1 MNKINKSIKK
11 NIWIGLV
18 HVKPN
23 PENLFLKG
31 AKGAFVPALSLSI
44 NIKDFIKNVI
54 NYIEPMGFKIIKIE
68 DIELFNVRKSKYK
81 IHPSVLKLSKRISK
95 DNPIELDTFQA
106 YKKGK

>member
-1 MNKINKSIKK
+1 
-11 NIWIGLV
+11 
-18 HVKPN
+18 
-23 PENLFLKG
+23 
-31 AKGAFVPALSLSI
+31 
-44 NIKDFIKNVI
+44 
-54 NYIEPMGFKIIKIE
+54 MGFKIIKIE